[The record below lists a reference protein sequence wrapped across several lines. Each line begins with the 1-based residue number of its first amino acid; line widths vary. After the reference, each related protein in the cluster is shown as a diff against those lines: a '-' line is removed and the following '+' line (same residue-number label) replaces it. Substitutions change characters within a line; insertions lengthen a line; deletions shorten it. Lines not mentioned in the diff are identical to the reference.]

1 MLWLDAFTRHLNG
14 LTAVRTVA
22 WIEAIKGVLALL
34 LASGALALLH
44 RDLHGLAL
52 SVIGHAHLNPATK
65 YPGIFLE
72 LADHFGDARIRM
84 LAAGA
89 AGYAVLHLIEAIGL
103 FKEKTWAEVLAAGGT
118 SIYIPFE
125 LLELSRFPSL
135 VVLCVLA
142 INIAIVWIMV
152 SALWSK
158 RKARTEVTVV
168 KAQAQAPRIL

>member
-1 MLWLDAFTRHLNG
+1 MSG
-14 LTAVRTVA
+14 LSAVRTVA
-22 WIEAIKGVLALL
+22 WIEAFKGVFALL

-52 SVIGHAHLNPATK
+52 FVIEHAHLNPAAK

-72 LADHFGDARIRM
+72 LADHFGDSRIRM

-89 AGYAVLHLIEAIGL
+89 AGYAVLHLIEAVGL
-103 FKEKTWAEVLAAGGT
+103 FKEKAWAEILAAGGA

-125 LLELSRFPSL
+125 LVELSRFPSL
-135 VVLCVLA
+135 AVLSVLA

-152 SALWSK
+152 RALWAK
-158 RKARTEVTVV
+158 RKASASAALE
-168 KAQAQAPRIL
+168 AQK

>member
-1 MLWLDAFTRHLNG
+1 MSG

-52 SVIGHAHLNPATK
+52 YVIGHAHLNPAAK

-72 LADHFGDARIRM
+72 FADHFGDSRMRM

-89 AGYAVLHLIEAIGL
+89 AGYAVLHLIEAYGL
-103 FKEKTWAEVLAAGGT
+103 FKERAWAEILAAGGA

-125 LLELSRFPSL
+125 LLELTRFPSL
-135 VVLCVLA
+135 IVLCVLL
-142 INIAIVWIMV
+142 INIAIVWIMAG
-152 SALWSK
+152 ALWAK
-158 RKARTEVTVV
+158 RKARVGAAVV
-168 KAQAQAPRIL
+168 KAQ

>member
-1 MLWLDAFTRHLNG
+1 MSG
-14 LTAVRTVA
+14 ITAVRTVA

-44 RDLHGLAL
+44 HDLHALAL
-52 SVIGHAHLNPATK
+52 YLIGHAHLNPAAK

-72 LADHFGDARIRM
+72 FAGQFGDSRIRM

-89 AGYAVLHLIEAIGL
+89 AGYAVLHLVEAYGL
-103 FKEKTWAEVLAAGGT
+103 FKERAWAEILAASGA

-135 VVLCVLA
+135 AVLCVLV
-142 INIAIVWIMV
+142 INIAIVWIMAR
-152 SALWSK
+152 ALLAK
-158 RKARTEVTVV
+158 RKARTNL
-168 KAQAQAPRIL
+168 ALDPGNL